1 MSETFTASNGTAL
14 TITDEGRVVIPAIIT
29 GLGEV
34 TQQAL
39 RELFQ
44 SERDKEI
51 GRWRFAE
58 NPDVVVYPRNENKV
72 TVLCEKSGATYH
84 WRRGDAVDLGS
95 RSANGRAAAMAYFE
109 AHPLPKPWHSAKPG
123 EMWVLDWKVLT
134 TTQQPALVGND
145 GKFILRDHALSKR
158 DVELTDSRI
167 ADAKCVWRD
176 GF

>member
-1 MSETFTASNGTAL
+1 MSSTFNASNGTAL
-14 TITDEGRVVIPAIIT
+14 TITDEGHVVIPAIAT

-51 GRWRFAE
+51 GRWRFAD
-58 NPDVVVYPRNENKV
+58 NPDVVVYPRDENNV
-72 TVLCEKSGATYH
+72 TVFCERSGATYH
-84 WRRGDAVDLGS
+84 WRRGGAENPRNSGS
-95 RSANGRAAAMAYFE
+95 NGRAAALAYFE
-109 AHPLPKPWHSAKPG
+109 THPLPKPWHSAKPG
-123 EMWVLDWKVLT
+123 EMWVLSWKVLT